1 MKPRT
6 IHLLLFLL
14 DCFFLTLSFYI
25 LVLLLKKENEFLFY
39 VKNLLKYYVIC
50 WLVVYLVYISDTI
63 FRKTNLTKLL
73 KLEFLKYTLF
83 IALVSVTLILFPHN
97 NVSRGLFLGS
107 LGLFFFFR
115 ITSSL
120 AYFYFVNVYDKKGL
134 RPVVV
139 IGYNR
144 HGIHLHRY
152 IQKNSY
158 LGIKSLG
165 ILDDTPTGNESALIG
180 QIADFQKIH
189 DRANLKAAYITLPI
203 YKAAE
208 VKHLLFLCE
217 KNGIKP
223 NIVPNY
229 SGINHV
235 AFKVNKIGNIPL
247 LQIRSIPLDTY
258 SNRFY
263 KRAFDLAVTLFILI
277 LIAPLLLL
285 IAICIK
291 LESKGPILYKP
302 VRLGIG
308 GKPFSVY
315 KFRTMKVDQTGTER
329 GSTVKNDPRVTRI
342 GKVLRKYSLD
352 ELPQLFNVLNNE
364 MSVVGPRPHRI
375 HLNNLLKER
384 LNSYMLRHVI
394 KPGITGWAQV
404 NGWRGPTETRLQYS
418 ARTLHDLWY
427 IEHWTFALDIYII
440 FLTVFGKKTRVN
452 AF

>member
-14 DCFFLTLSFYI
+14 DCFFLTLTFLI
-25 LVLLLKKENEFLFY
+25 LVILLRERNDFPFY
-39 VKNLLKYYVIC
+39 ARGMLKYYIIC

-63 FRKTNLTKLL
+63 FRKTNLMKLIR
-73 KLEFLKYTLF
+73 LELLKYTTF
-83 IALVSVTLILFPHN
+83 VALVSVTLITVEHN
-97 NVSRGLFLGS
+97 NVSRAIFLGS
-107 LGLFFFFR
+107 LGMFFFFHM
-115 ITSSL
+115 L
-120 AYFYFVNVYDKKGL
+120 ASMAYYYFINIYDKKGL

-165 ILDDTPTGNESALIG
+165 ILDDETPSKENLIG
-180 QIADFQKIH
+180 RIADFQKIH

-203 YKAAE
+203 YQAE
-208 VKHLLFLCE
+208 KVKSLVSLCE

-235 AFKVNKIGNIPL
+235 AFKVNTIGNIPL

-263 KRAFDLAVTLFILI
+263 KRAFDLVVALIILL

-285 IAICIK
+285 IAIAVK
-291 LESKGPILYKP
+291 FDSKGPILYKP
-302 VRLGIG
+302 IRLGVG
-308 GKPFSVY
+308 GRPFAVF
-315 KFRTMKVDQTGTER
+315 KFRTMHVDQTGTEK
-329 GSTVKNDPRVTRI
+329 GSTVKDDPRVTRV
-342 GKVLRKYSLD
+342 GKILRKYSLD

-364 MSVVGPRPHRI
+364 MSIVGPRPHRI

-427 IEHWTFALDIYII
+427 IEHWTFALDLYIL
-440 FLTVFGKKTRVN
+440 FLTVFGKKTRMN